1 MKVNFITDLKNDRGT
16 LVFLCFKN
24 KPLDKYL
31 NNLNKKFKGY
41 IDKAIKISG
50 MQYNNNSFVDLI
62 IPPGTNSD
70 RIILFGLEKNKLIS
84 EYDFGKLGSY
94 ITSVLN
100 NKKIKDI
107 KLISSDFGKN
117 ITNEVNILY
126 GMALNTYR
134 FNKYFTD
141 GKNKR
146 NNYFENLTMISK
158 NSNHVKKLWN
168 RYNAIKEGV
177 FD

>member
-1 MKVNFITDLKNDRGT
+1 MKVNFINDLKNDKGT

-31 NNLNKKFKGY
+31 NNLNKKFNGY
-41 IDKAIKISG
+41 IDRAIKTSG
-50 MQYNNNSFVDLI
+50 MEYNNNSHVDLI
-62 IPPGTNSD
+62 IPPGSSSD
-70 RIILFGLEKNKLIS
+70 RIILFGLDITKLIS

-94 ITSVLN
+94 ITSILN

-107 KLISSDFGKN
+107 KLVSADFSKNSSK
-117 ITNEVNILY
+117 EVNILY

-141 GKNKR
+141 NRKKR
-146 NNYFENLTMISK
+146 NN
-158 NSNHVKKLWN
+158 
-168 RYNAIKEGV
+168 
-177 FD
+177 

>member
-1 MKVNFITDLKNDRGT
+1 
-16 LVFLCFKN
+16 
-24 KPLDKYL
+24 
-31 NNLNKKFKGY
+31 
-41 IDKAIKISG
+41 
-50 MQYNNNSFVDLI
+50 MQYNNNSFVDII
-62 IPPGTNSD
+62 IPQGTNSD

-141 GKNKR
+141 
-146 NNYFENLTMISK
+146 SK
-158 NSNHVKKLWN
+158 KKEITIL
-168 RYNAIKEGV
+168 II
-177 FD
+177 